1 MKYIVERAVS
11 GDQIT
16 QAASIENRCIMFGK
30 GNHDRAKQTWEIY
43 KDAEDC
49 VYFLVKDKGYPNKL
63 IGYVRLLCVGHSGTK
78 TWIADYVSPSKYESV
93 VLASQE
99 VIGTVLVKE
108 FVADD
113 DLLAKSWPTLSTTFH
128 KLERYPYHQVQ
139 MVESGWRVIS

>member
-11 GDQIT
+11 WDQIT

-30 GNHDRAKQTWEIY
+30 GNHDRAKQTWEIH

-63 IGYVRLLCVGHSGTK
+63 IGYVRLLCVGHSG
-78 TWIADYVSPSKYESV
+78 
-93 VLASQE
+93 
-99 VIGTVLVKE
+99 
-108 FVADD
+108 ADD